1 LKGRTIVSVVRTGSR
16 PKQRKVGIAAL
27 LLALACA
34 AGLRPLTDEDT
45 IAGVRALDTSYRVKD
60 LVRVVAPAGRHYV
73 LPVGEYRP
81 RNADASGV
89 LYEAPTG
96 VMEIAGFSKHP
107 VPGGVYVANAPGRP
121 YESPSLWIEQRRG
134 RIKMLPLPVAAL
146 SRYGDVLVFAV
157 DGEERSR

>member
-1 LKGRTIVSVVRTGSR
+1 MGSL
-16 PKQRKVGIAAL
+16 PKPGQVGIAAL

-60 LVRVVAPAGRHYV
+60 LVRVVAPTGRHYV

-89 LYEAPTG
+89 FYEAPTG
-96 VMEIAGFSKHP
+96 VIEIAGFSKHP
-107 VPGGVYVANAPGRP
+107 LPGGVYVANTPGRP
-121 YESPSLWIEQRRG
+121 FESPSLWIERG
-134 RIKMLPLPVAAL
+134 RGKITRFPLPAAAL
-146 SRYGDVLVFAV
+146 SRYGDALVFAV
-157 DGEERSR
+157 KGEEQSP

>member
-1 LKGRTIVSVVRTGSR
+1 MGSR
-16 PKQRKVGIAAL
+16 PRPGKAVIAAL
-27 LLALACA
+27 LLGLACA

-60 LVRVVAPAGRHYV
+60 LLRVVAPAGWQYV

-81 RNADASGV
+81 RNADATGI

-121 YESPSLWIEQRRG
+121 YESPSVWIEQRRG
-134 RIKMLPLPVAAL
+134 KIKLFPLPAAAL
-146 SRYGDVLVFAV
+146 SRYGDALVFAV
-157 DGEERSR
+157 NGEEQSP